1 MRKYPQT
8 TGYYVYCHITPNEMF
23 YIGYSSNKP
32 CERWRPSHYKTSSL
46 RPYIEKYGWD
56 NIKHVVLK
64 DGLTKEQAEV
74 LECLLIDEATR
85 QGFSIN
91 KHRSG
96 GIKRDNVNAYQR
108 EINKCIEHKEYM
120 REYEQRP
127 ERKEYKR
134 KYYERSD
141 IKERQ
146 REWQRQY
153 YLKKKGKI

>member
-1 MRKYPQT
+1 MSY
-8 TGYYVYCHITPNEMF
+8 INE
-23 YIGYSSNKP
+23 
-32 CERWRPSHYKTSSL
+32 
-46 RPYIEKYGWD
+46 YGWQ

-85 QGFSIN
+85 QGFCIN
-91 KHRSG
+91 NRRSG
-96 GIKRDNVNAYQR
+96 GIKRDNVNAYQC

-134 KYYERSD
+134 KYYERPEV
-141 IKERQ
+141 KERQ
-146 REWQRQY
+146 REYMRQY